1 MFKVFLHY
9 NETSHVSRVYVSIVL
24 NNNLNKLYR
33 NINPELVINKTLI
46 VHARFGK
53 AGDHRSMVEPFRPM
67 VDGVEFPKQPLD
79 MFQDGDWHT
88 NIDVIIGTNRQ
99 ELGIIS
105 AKFQDR
111 KITEN
116 LYIV

>member
-1 MFKVFLHY
+1 M
-9 NETSHVSRVYVSIVL
+9 
-24 NNNLNKLYR
+24 
-33 NINPELVINKTLI
+33 INKTLI
-46 VHARFGK
+46 VHARFGM

-88 NIDVIIGTNRQ
+88 NVDVVIGTNRQ

-105 AKFQDR
+105 AKFQGR
-111 KITEN
+111 KITED
-116 LYIV
+116 LYIVKCYYHSLFTSTWHFQTNYHLL

>member
-1 MFKVFLHY
+1 
-9 NETSHVSRVYVSIVL
+9 
-24 NNNLNKLYR
+24 
-33 NINPELVINKTLI
+33 
-46 VHARFGK
+46 
-53 AGDHRSMVEPFRPM
+53 MVEPFRPM

-111 KITEN
+111 KITEK
-116 LYIV
+116 LYIVQCLLLLIYLPNLFSNSLSCILMYIKEFLLYFTLVKTK